1 MKGRNNMTK
10 ISKIG
15 LSALCG
21 SLACVAG
28 ANAGDITVTGTTTAT
43 YMSKK
48 GSTTGNPLG
57 LNTGLTFSGAGELD
71 GGQSFALTITHAD
84 QNAFSAAS
92 LSLTTN
98 NFGTVSVALAD
109 GGNGI
114 DGYDDKMPSA
124 WEETWGTG
132 VGTGIDLISG
142 VGASTNFGWKSPTI
156 AGITLNYAYAGKND
170 GVQNSDKS
178 TSGSSGSANQEGYDL
193 LININPSFGTEA
205 LSGLNVFVG
214 ASETKREVYSNQM
227 AGNNHQEGVAGI
239 TYAIGPVSLGYQR
252 TGEFG
257 GDPAVDALDYYDN
270 RSYGVAFN
278 INDSLSIS
286 YGELESTKKI
296 TGSTKVTTTAESLQ
310 VAYTLGGAAF
320 KFADTDVSNAS
331 YSTAASSDVEGKT
344 FAVSLAF

>member
-1 MKGRNNMTK
+1 MTK
-10 ISKIG
+10 INKIG

-28 ANAGDITVTGTTTAT
+28 AANAGDISVAGTTTAT

-48 GSTTGNPLG
+48 GTTTGNPLG
-57 LNTGLTFSGAGELD
+57 LNTALTFSGAGELD

-84 QNAFSAAS
+84 KNAFSAAS

-114 DGYDDKMPSA
+114 DGYDDKMPTA

-156 AGITLNYAYAGKND
+156 AGITLNYAYAAKND

-178 TSGSSGSANQEGYDL
+178 TSGTSGASAMQEGHDL
-193 LININPSFGTEA
+193 LVNINPSFGTEA
-205 LSGLNVFVG
+205 LAGLNLFVG
-214 ASETKREVYSNQM
+214 GSETEREVPSNGQSS
-227 AGNNHQEGVAGI
+227 NNQQEAVAGI
-239 TYAIGPVSLGYQR
+239 TFAIGPISLGYQR

-257 GDPAVDALDYYDN
+257 GDKAVDALDYYDN
-270 RSYGVAFN
+270 RSYGAAFN
-278 INDSLSIS
+278 INDNLSIS
-286 YGELESTKKI
+286 YGQLESTKKL
-296 TGSTKVTTTAESLQ
+296 TGSNKVMTTAESLQ
-310 VAYTLGGAAF
+310 IAYTLGGAAF
-320 KFADTDVSNAS
+320 KFADTDVDNAS
-331 YSTAASSDVEGKT
+331 YSTAAANDVEGKT

>member
-1 MKGRNNMTK
+1 MTK
-10 ISKIG
+10 INKIG

-28 ANAGDITVTGTTTAT
+28 ANAGEITVAGSTTAT
-43 YMSKK
+43 YMSKE
-48 GSTTGNPLG
+48 GADTGNPLG

-84 QNAFSAAS
+84 KNAFSAAS

-114 DGYDDKMPSA
+114 DAYDDKMPTA

-132 VGTGIDLISG
+132 IGTGIDLISG

-156 AGITLNYAYAGKND
+156 AGITLSYAYAAKND

-178 TSGSSGSANQEGYDL
+178 TSGTSGATPKQKGYDL
-193 LININPSFGTEA
+193 MLNINPSFGTDI

-214 ASETKREVYSNQM
+214 GSETEHDISSNGQS
-227 AGNNHQEGVAGI
+227 ANNHQEGVAGI
-239 TYAIGPVSLGYQR
+239 TFSIGPISAGMQR

-257 GDPAVDALDYYDN
+257 GEKAVSKLDYYDN
-270 RSYGVAFN
+270 ESFGVAFN
-278 INDSLSIS
+278 INDNLSIS
-286 YGELESTKKI
+286 YAELESTKKV
-296 TGSTKVTTTAESLQ
+296 TGAPKILTTAESLQ
-310 VAYTLGGAAF
+310 VAYTLGGASI
-320 KFADTDVSNAS
+320 KFADTEVSNAS
-331 YSTAASSDVEGKT
+331 YSTVASNDVEGMT
-344 FAVSLAF
+344 LAVSLAF

>member
-1 MKGRNNMTK
+1 MTK
-10 ISKIG
+10 INKIG

-28 ANAGDITVTGTTTAT
+28 ANAGEITVAGSTTAT
-43 YMSKK
+43 YMSKE
-48 GSTTGNPLG
+48 GADTGNPLG

-84 QNAFSAAS
+84 KNAFSAAS

-114 DGYDDKMPSA
+114 DGYDDKMPTA

-132 VGTGIDLISG
+132 IGTGIDLISG

-156 AGITLNYAYAGKND
+156 AGITLSYAYAAKND

-178 TSGSSGSANQEGYDL
+178 TSGSSDSKFQEGHDVML
-193 LININPSFGTEA
+193 NINPSFGTDM

-214 ASETKREVYSNQM
+214 GSETSQDMSSNGIK
-227 AGNNHQEGVAGI
+227 ANAHQEAVAGV
-239 TYAIGPVSLGYQR
+239 TFAIGPVSLGMQR

-257 GDPAVDALDYYDN
+257 GETAVAKLDYYDN
-270 RSYGVAFN
+270 ESFGVAFN
-278 INDSLSIS
+278 INDNLSIS
-286 YGELESTKKI
+286 YAELESTKKV
-296 TGSTKVTTTAESLQ
+296 TGSPKVLTVAESLQ
-310 VAYTLGGAAF
+310 VAYTLGGASF
-320 KFADTDVSNAS
+320 KFADTEVSNAS
-331 YSTAASSDVEGKT
+331 YSTAASNDVEGMT
-344 FAVSLAF
+344 LAVSLAF

>member
-1 MKGRNNMTK
+1 MTK
-10 ISKIG
+10 LNKIG

-21 SLACVAG
+21 SLAFVAG
-28 ANAGDITVTGTTTAT
+28 AQAGEITVAGTTTAT
-43 YMSKK
+43 YMSKS
-48 GSTTGNPLG
+48 GDVTGNPLG

-84 QNAFSAAS
+84 KNAFSAAS

-114 DGYDDKMPSA
+114 DAYDDKMPTA

-132 VGTGIDLISG
+132 ISSGIDLISG

-156 AGITLNYAYAGKND
+156 LGTTLSYAYAAKND

-178 TSGSSGSANQEGYDL
+178 TSGDTGASTKQSGYDVAL
-193 LININPSFGTEA
+193 NINPSFGTETLA
-205 LSGLNVFVG
+205 GLNLFVG
-214 ASETKREVYSNQM
+214 GSESKQEGDTLGRPN
-227 AGNNHQEGVAGI
+227 ADHQEGVVGA
-239 TYAIGPVSLGYQR
+239 TFSIGPISAGMQR

-257 GDPAVDALDYYDN
+257 GHTVVGALDYYDN
-270 RSYGVAFN
+270 TSFGIAFN
-278 INDSLSIS
+278 VNDNLSIS
-286 YGELESTKKI
+286 YAELESTKKV

-310 VAYTLGGAAF
+310 IAYTLGGAAI
-320 KFADTDVSNAS
+320 KFADTDVSNSA
-331 YSTAASSDVEGKT
+331 YSTVASADVEGMT
-344 FAVSLAF
+344 LAVSLAF

>member
-1 MKGRNNMTK
+1 MTK
-10 ISKIG
+10 INKIG

-28 ANAGDITVTGTTTAT
+28 ANAGEITVAGSTTAT
-43 YMSKK
+43 YMSKE
-48 GSTTGNPLG
+48 GAVTGNPLG

-84 QNAFSAAS
+84 KNAFSAAS

-114 DGYDDKMPSA
+114 DAYDDKMPTA

-132 VGTGIDLISG
+132 IGTGIDLISG

-156 AGITLNYAYAGKND
+156 AGITLSYAYAAKND
-170 GVQNSDKS
+170 AVQNSDKS
-178 TSGSSGSANQEGYDL
+178 TSGTSGATPKQKGYDL
-193 LININPSFGTEA
+193 MLNINPSFGTDI

-214 ASETKREVYSNQM
+214 GSETEHDISSNGIK
-227 AGNNHQEGVAGI
+227 ANNHQEGVAGI
-239 TYAIGPVSLGYQR
+239 TFSIGPISAGMQR

-257 GDPAVDALDYYDN
+257 GETAVSKLDYYDN
-270 RSYGVAFN
+270 ESFGVAFN
-278 INDSLSIS
+278 INDNLSIS
-286 YGELESTKKI
+286 YAELESTKKI
-296 TGSTKVTTTAESLQ
+296 TGAPKILTTAESLQ
-310 VAYTLGGAAF
+310 VAYTLGGASI
-320 KFADTDVSNAS
+320 KFADTEVSNAS
-331 YSTAASSDVEGKT
+331 YSTVASNDVEGMT
-344 FAVSLAF
+344 LAVSLAF

>member
-1 MKGRNNMTK
+1 MTK
-10 ISKIG
+10 INKIG

-28 ANAGDITVTGTTTAT
+28 AANAGEISVAGTTTAT
-43 YMSKK
+43 YMSKT
-48 GSTTGNPLG
+48 GSTTGNPIG

-71 GGQSFALTITHAD
+71 GGQAFALTITHAD
-84 QNAFSAAS
+84 KNGFSAAS

-114 DGYDDKMPSA
+114 DGYDDKMPTA

-132 VGTGIDLISG
+132 VATGIDLISG

-156 AGITLNYAYAGKND
+156 AGITLNYAYAAKND
-170 GVQNSDKS
+170 GVQNNDKS
-178 TSGSSGSANQEGYDL
+178 TSGTSGATPNQEGYDL
-193 LININPSFGTEA
+193 LVNINPSFGTEA

-214 ASETKREVYSNQM
+214 ASETKKEVNNGTLNNS
-227 AGNNHQEGVAGI
+227 GNYHQEGVAGM
-239 TYAIGPVSLGYQR
+239 TFAIGPLSLGIQR

-257 GDPAVDALDYYDN
+257 GDPEKGALDYYDN
-270 RSYGVAFN
+270 RSYGAAFN
-278 INDSLSIS
+278 INDNLSIS
-286 YGELESTKKI
+286 YGQLESYKKL
-296 TGSTKVTTTAESLQ
+296 TGSTKVLTTAESLQ

-331 YSTAASSDVEGKT
+331 YSTAASSDTEGKT